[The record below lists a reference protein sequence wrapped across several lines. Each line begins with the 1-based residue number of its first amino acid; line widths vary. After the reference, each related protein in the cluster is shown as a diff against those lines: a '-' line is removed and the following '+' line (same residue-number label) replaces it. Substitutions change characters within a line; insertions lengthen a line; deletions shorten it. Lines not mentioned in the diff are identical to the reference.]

1 MADTEKKAPQEE
13 KQHKR
18 NFFKGV
24 RSEFKKITWP
34 TRDDVI
40 KQTVVV
46 SIITVVVAVLIAFI
60 DLGIQY
66 GLNFLT
72 GLGM

>member
-1 MADTEKKAPQEE
+1 MADTQKKP
-13 KQHKR
+13 KR

-24 RSEFKKITWP
+24 RSELKKITWP

-46 SIITVVVAVLIAFI
+46 SIITVVVALLIAVI
-60 DLGIQY
+60 DLGVEY
-66 GLNFLT
+66 GINFLI
-72 GLGM
+72 GL